1 MGWLWLVAGIL
12 MLVLTL
18 TLERWLGEPGCRGLL
33 LSCQG
38 VVVAKESSE

>member
-1 MGWLWLVAGIL
+1 MGWLSGWFVGIL

-38 VVVAKESSE
+38 VVVARVK